1 MAIEQIARRLVAL
14 CRDGKFSQAH
24 DELYAD
30 NAASVEPEGLPPGAL
45 GNVEG
50 LAAIR
55 DKGRQF
61 RQRTETVHSMAVSEP
76 VIAGNWFS
84 VSMTMDITMKQFG
97 RTEMSEICVY
107 HVKDGRIDREE
118 FFHDFG

>member
-1 MAIEQIARRLVAL
+1 MNIEQIAGRLVEL
-14 CRDGKFSQAH
+14 CREGKFSQAQ

-30 NAASVEPEGLPPGAL
+30 DAVSIEPEGLPPGAL

-55 DKGRQF
+55 DKGREFQE
-61 RQRTETVHSMAVSEP
+61 RTEAVHSLQVSEP

-84 VSMTMDITMKQFG
+84 VSMTMDITMKQYG
-97 RTEMSEICVY
+97 RMTMSEICVY
-107 HVKDGRIDREE
+107 HIKDGRIDKEE
-118 FFHDFG
+118 FFYDFG